1 MRELRRAIRLI
12 PASTILYTVGTCG
25 MGMRPPYSEYA
36 PTPIYIYP
44 ARTGPRPGVHFSR
57 TELFQLLVAI
67 LALSGALTVAQIFGL
82 GSRRVGLADLGFAGL
97 VFIASFVAVASGVGL
112 HEIAHKIVA
121 QRYGNWA
128 EFRYDL
134 RGLALA
140 FVFAMF
146 GFIIAAPG
154 ATLVSGVVSREQNGR
169 ISAAGPISNLLIGTG
184 FVLAATTISR
194 TASLS
199 DFVALFVTILFVNA
213 WLINTVLAGFNMI
226 PILPLD
232 GAKVWAWNKFA
243 WIGILV
249 LVGALYLSGMF
260 LGLTSL

>member
-1 MRELRRAIRLI
+1 MRA
-12 PASTILYTVGTCG
+12 
-25 MGMRPPYSEYA
+25 PYSDYA
-36 PTPIYIYP
+36 PPPIYIYP
-44 ARTGPRPGVHFSR
+44 TRTGPKPGVHFSR

-67 LALSGALTVAQIFGL
+67 LALSAALTVAQVIGF
-82 GSRRVGLADLGFAGL
+82 RAVRVTPSDLGPIAGL
-97 VFIASFVAVASGVGL
+97 TFIAALVAVATGVGL

-232 GAKVWAWNKFA
+232 GAKVWAWNKLA
-243 WIGILV
+243 WVGILV

-260 LGLTSL
+260 LGLTGL

>member
-1 MRELRRAIRLI
+1 MRA
-12 PASTILYTVGTCG
+12 
-25 MGMRPPYSEYA
+25 PYSDYA
-36 PTPIYIYP
+36 PPPIYIYP
-44 ARTGPRPGVHFSR
+44 TRTGPKPGVHFSR

-67 LALSGALTVAQIFGL
+67 LALSAALTVAQVIGF
-82 GSRRVGLADLGFAGL
+82 RAVRVTPSDLGAWAGL
-97 VFIASFVAVASGVGL
+97 TFIAALVAVATGVGL

-243 WIGILV
+243 WVGILV

>member
-1 MRELRRAIRLI
+1 MRA
-12 PASTILYTVGTCG
+12 
-25 MGMRPPYSEYA
+25 PYSDYA
-36 PTPIYIYP
+36 PPPIYIYP
-44 ARTGPRPGVHFSR
+44 TRTGPKPGVHFSR

-67 LALSGALTVAQIFGL
+67 LALSAALTVAQVIGFRAVRVTPSEL
-82 GSRRVGLADLGFAGL
+82 GTLAGL
-97 VFIASFVAVASGVGL
+97 TFFAALVAVATGVGL

-199 DFVALFVTILFVNA
+199 DFLAFFVTILFVNA

-260 LGLTSL
+260 LGLTGL

>member
-1 MRELRRAIRLI
+1 MRA
-12 PASTILYTVGTCG
+12 
-25 MGMRPPYSEYA
+25 PYSDYA
-36 PTPIYIYP
+36 PPPIYIYP
-44 ARTGPRPGVHFSR
+44 TRTGPKPGVHFSR

-67 LALSGALTVAQIFGL
+67 LALSAALTVAQVIGF
-82 GSRRVGLADLGFAGL
+82 RAVRVTPSDLGALAGL
-97 VFIASFVAVASGVGL
+97 TFIAALVAVATGVGL
-112 HEIAHKIVA
+112 HEIAHKIIA

-169 ISAAGPISNLLIGTG
+169 ISAAGPMSNLLIGTG
-184 FVLAATTISR
+184 FMLAATTISR

-199 DFVALFVTILFVNA
+199 DFLAFFVTILFVNA

-260 LGLTSL
+260 LGLTGL

>member
-1 MRELRRAIRLI
+1 MRA
-12 PASTILYTVGTCG
+12 
-25 MGMRPPYSEYA
+25 PYSDYA
-36 PTPIYIYP
+36 PPPIYIYP
-44 ARTGPRPGVHFSR
+44 TRTGPKPGVHFSR

-67 LALSGALTVAQIFGL
+67 LALSAALTVAQVIGF
-82 GSRRVGLADLGFAGL
+82 RAVRVTPSDLGALAGL
-97 VFIASFVAVASGVGL
+97 TFIAALVAVATGVGL
-112 HEIAHKIVA
+112 HEIAHKIIA

-169 ISAAGPISNLLIGTG
+169 ISAAGPMSNLLIGTV
-184 FVLAATTISR
+184 FLVAAATL
-194 TASLS
+194 SLTGSMS

-260 LGLTSL
+260 LGL

>member
-1 MRELRRAIRLI
+1 
-12 PASTILYTVGTCG
+12 

-36 PTPIYIYP
+36 PPPIYIYP
-44 ARTGPRPGVHFSR
+44 ARTGPRPGIHFSR

-140 FVFAMF
+140 FLFAMF

-154 ATLVSGVVSREQNGR
+154 ATLISGVVSREQNGR
-169 ISAAGPISNLLIGTG
+169 ISAAGPASNLLVGTG
-184 FVLAATTISR
+184 FLLAAETLLQ
-194 TASLS
+194 TASLT
-199 DFVALFVTILFVNA
+199 DFLSIFVTVLFVNA
-213 WLINTVLAGFNMI
+213 WLMNTILAGFNMI
-226 PILPLD
+226 PILPFD
-232 GAKVWAWNKFA
+232 GAKVWAWNKVA
-243 WIGILV
+243 WIGIVV
-249 LVGALYLSGMF
+249 LVVSLYLAGVF
-260 LGLTSL
+260 LGLTGL